1 MPPASAPREDDDIV
15 EDYEVLDE
23 QPSRPAAKSA
33 GGKPVLRKQS
43 SVGGKKPSA
52 PVRPGSQSRA
62 AVPPSQPDSTDDV
75 EEVLEEPPAYDP
87 NKGKISSRASM
98 QIWIV
103 CIAITVL
110 GLGAVAVDAIFDPL
124 GRRNNSISN
133 ANNKP
138 NNTKKTPSNAPKD
151 PVAERAENFMR
162 TVNMDMQR
170 VRNSKAYKA
179 YQAAYYK
186 FREARTNAIGL
197 GADKEAK
204 TADRNKAW
212 AEVYREYY
220 TVKYWS
226 VLFIKTYREAADSGF
241 EPCSLKDEE
250 ARIRLSKEKGND
262 ILKPENVKYQAAS
275 TLIDAWSSDI
285 NEFWTNGKTDHVI
298 SQVYTDDKLKL
309 VFKAAKDKFEKA
321 TGEQPEFNQADL
333 DSIKE

>member
-1 MPPASAPREDDDIV
+1 VAPAPREDDDIV

-23 QPSRPAAKSA
+23 QPSRPAAKSG
-33 GGKPVLRKQS
+33 GGKPVLRKQT
-43 SVGGKKPSA
+43 SVGGKRPSA

-62 AVPPSQPDSTDDV
+62 VVPPPEPDPTD
-75 EEVLEEPPAYDP
+75 EVLEEPPAYDP

-124 GRRNNSISN
+124 GRRNNAISN

-138 NNTKKTPSNAPKD
+138 KNTNKAASNAPKD
-151 PVAERAENFMR
+151 PVAERAETFKR
-162 TVNMDMQR
+162 TVDMDMQR

-186 FREARTNAIGL
+186 FREARSNAIGAR
-197 GADKEAK
+197 ADEKASR
-204 TADRNKAW
+204 ADRQKAW

-226 VLFIKTYREAADSGF
+226 ILFISAYKEGADSGF

-262 ILKPENVKYQAAS
+262 ILKPENIKYQAAS

-285 NEFWTNGKTDHVI
+285 NSFWSDKKNDLDI
-298 SQVYTDDKLKL
+298 SDVFTEEKLKP
-309 VFKAAKDKFEKA
+309 VFKAAKDRFEKA
-321 TGEQPEFNQADL
+321 TSEPPVFDQADL